1 MASATTDAATEAAT
15 RANAT
20 PSVTAGD
27 SGWSAQP
34 VASLAALADDTAG
47 YQAAPAAHPA
57 APATV
62 AAAAGQARRAYE
74 PPRILFR
81 EPLEAMAS
89 ICSPHPPA
97 KANKGLCP
105 MGPISS

>member
-1 MASATTDAATEAAT
+1 MASAT
-15 RANAT
+15 ANAIT
-20 PSVTAGD
+20 GD
-27 SGWSAQP
+27 SGSAANP
-34 VASLAALADDTAG
+34 AAPLVAGD
-47 YQAAPAAHPA
+47 QAATAAHPA
-57 APATV
+57 APAT
-62 AAAAGQARRAYE
+62 AAAAAVQARRAYE

>member
-1 MASATTDAATEAAT
+1 MRAKQPMPSDTGRPAPASATARPAP
-15 RANAT
+15 RR
-20 PSVTAGD
+20 P
-27 SGWSAQP
+27 
-34 VASLAALADDTAG
+34 
-47 YQAAPAAHPA
+47 YQ
-57 APATV
+57 
-62 AAAAGQARRAYE
+62 

-81 EPLEAMAS
+81 EPLEAMAA

>member
-1 MASATTDAATEAAT
+1 MIAKPTMPSASGDPDSTD
-15 RANAT
+15 RAM
-20 PSVTAGD
+20 
-27 SGWSAQP
+27 
-34 VASLAALADDTAG
+34 
-47 YQAAPAAHPA
+47 
-57 APATV
+57 
-62 AAAAGQARRAYE
+62 AAAALPADPAATPALASIPGAAELPASGGRRPYE

-81 EPLEAMAS
+81 EPLEAMAA

>member
-1 MASATTDAATEAAT
+1 M
-15 RANAT
+15 
-20 PSVTAGD
+20 AGD
-27 SGWSAQP
+27 PGA
-34 VASLAALADDTAG
+34 
-47 YQAAPAAHPA
+47 AAPASPA
-57 APATV
+57 AVAEFLAAAAPTPSEAPATPE
-62 AAAAGQARRAYE
+62 RRPYE

-89 ICSPHPPA
+89 ICTPHPPA